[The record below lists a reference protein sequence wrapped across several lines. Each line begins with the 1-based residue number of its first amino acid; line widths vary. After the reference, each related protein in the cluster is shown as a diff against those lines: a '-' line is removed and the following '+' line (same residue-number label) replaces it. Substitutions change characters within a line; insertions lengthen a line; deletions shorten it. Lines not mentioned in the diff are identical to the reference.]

1 MRLTKILLLCKRVC
15 EFGLGMG
22 LSLGFLK
29 IIIKKNINLVHILYL
44 IHIYILNQDHFFIQD
59 GIFT

>member
-15 EFGLGMG
+15 DFGLGMG

-29 IIIKKNINLVHILYL
+29 IIIKKKKLGPYPLPY
-44 IHIYILNQDHFFIQD
+44 IYTFFLNQEFFF
-59 GIFT
+59 FTR